1 MSTFQVTNLNLE
13 LPTYQTDPEKER
25 ERTRTIMPNK
35 FDHAEA
41 KEFVLNMQKIVS
53 SNSRPE
59 ACSRHAAG
67 EFSRFRGSFS
77 SVW

>member
-1 MSTFQVTNLNLE
+1 MNTYQITNLNSE
-13 LPTYQTDPEKER
+13 LPAYQIDQEKER

-59 ACSRHAAG
+59 VCSSHAA
-67 EFSRFRGSFS
+67 
-77 SVW
+77 